1 MTRDTAHTSLAEEI
15 ARAVETVPGV
25 AFLRPGLAGRLRP
38 TRGRPQRGKDAAPAA
53 GALTAGA
60 PTTGARTT
68 AEVPTTR
75 VPMTGVSAAGVRL
88 SGPDGTGRR
97 HVEIHLVAL
106 RQSRALDVARAA
118 RRRVEAHLVE
128 RFPAEPAPA
137 RVTVTVTGQV

>member
-15 ARAVETVPGV
+15 ARAVESVPGV
-25 AFLRPGLAGRLRP
+25 AFLRPGLAGRLRS
-38 TRGRPQRGKDAAPAA
+38 TRVRPPRGTDGAPAA
-53 GALTAGA
+53 GVLTAGG
-60 PTTGARTT
+60 PTTG
-68 AEVPTTR
+68 
-75 VPMTGVSAAGVRL
+75 VPMSGASMPGVPMPGVSAAGVRL
-88 SGPDGTGRR
+88 NRPDGTGRR

-106 RQSRALDVARAA
+106 KHARALDVARAA

>member
-15 ARAVETVPGV
+15 ARAVESVPGV
-25 AFLRPGLAGRLRP
+25 AFLRPGLAGRLRS
-38 TRGRPQRGKDAAPAA
+38 TRVRPQRGTDGAPAA
-53 GALTAGA
+53 GVLTAGG
-60 PTTGARTT
+60 PTTG
-68 AEVPTTR
+68 
-75 VPMTGVSAAGVRL
+75 VPMPGASMPGVSTAGVRL
-88 SGPDGTGRR
+88 NRPDGTGRR

-106 RQSRALDVARAA
+106 KHARALDVARAA

>member
-15 ARAVETVPGV
+15 ARAVESVPGV
-25 AFLRPGLAGRLRP
+25 AFLRPGLAGRLRS
-38 TRGRPQRGKDAAPAA
+38 TRVRPQRGTDGAPAA
-53 GALTAGA
+53 GVLTAGGPA
-60 PTTGARTT
+60 TG
-68 AEVPTTR
+68 
-75 VPMTGVSAAGVRL
+75 VPMPGASMPGVSAAGVRL
-88 SGPDGTGRR
+88 NRPDGTGRR

-106 RQSRALDVARAA
+106 KHARALDVARAA

>member
-15 ARAVETVPGV
+15 ARAVESVPGV
-25 AFLRPGLAGRLRP
+25 AFLRPGLAGRLRS
-38 TRGRPQRGKDAAPAA
+38 TRVRPQRGKDEAPAA
-53 GALTAGA
+53 GAPTAGVLTAGVLT
-60 PTTGARTT
+60 PG
-68 AEVPTTR
+68 
-75 VPMTGVSAAGVRL
+75 VPMTGGSAAGVRL
-88 SGPDGTGRR
+88 GRPDGTGRR

-106 RQSRALDVARAA
+106 RQARALDVARAA

>member
-15 ARAVETVPGV
+15 ARAVESVPGV
-25 AFLRPGLAGRLRP
+25 AFLRPGLAGRLRS
-38 TRGRPQRGKDAAPAA
+38 TRVRPQRGTDGAPAA
-53 GALTAGA
+53 GVLTAGG
-60 PTTGARTT
+60 PTTG
-68 AEVPTTR
+68 
-75 VPMTGVSAAGVRL
+75 VPMPGASMPGVSAAGVRL
-88 SGPDGTGRR
+88 NRPDGTGRR

-106 RQSRALDVARAA
+106 KHARALDVARAA